1 MFGKQIAQTLCVAAA
16 SALSSS
22 PATAAAPFSRMDFP
36 HLTAGMGKLDL
47 ASDCDEDDGGGT
59 STTTGS
65 ETTSEGFYF
74 PDGPLP
80 YDNFAFGIVPDA
92 DALPEPIPANCHN
105 EPPVG
110 PKPTPEV
117 TKEISKALEDTGE
130 FCGWLPANVRIDC
143 VADRM
148 RTVARGLPRGGDY
161 AVVRQ
166 ALEKGARDLAAISRA
181 NDSGGDR
188 KRFSVKPPDG
198 SARRPTAPLR
208 EVSPDRIAE
217 ASAAAARVIEETQ
230 TVLLRSAE
238 NSRTRMAA
246 FQEIAAAL
254 DSSKVLLRST

>member
-16 SALSSS
+16 SALASS
-22 PATAAAPFSRMDFP
+22 PASATAPFSRIDFP
-36 HLTAGMGKLDL
+36 HLSSGLGSLDL
-47 ASDCDEDDGGGT
+47 ASDCGDGGGSST
-59 STTTGS
+59 SSGS
-65 ETTSEGFYF
+65 ESSAFLL

-92 DALPEPIPANCHN
+92 DAIPAPIPAKCHN

-117 TKEISKALEDTGE
+117 TREISKALEDTGE
-130 FCGWLPANVRIDC
+130 FCSYLPTNVRIDC

-166 ALEKGARDLAAISRA
+166 ALEQGARELADISRA
-181 NDSGGDR
+181 NDAGTDR
-188 KRFSVKPPDG
+188 KRYAVKTPDG
-198 SARRPTAPLR
+198 GTPRPTAPLR
-208 EVSPDRIAE
+208 EVAPDRVAE